1 MNDFWSNIDGA
12 PEHAFSGVFQP
23 IPDETIAT
31 AEIVTFELM
40 PETERFSPHY
50 QIKWRII
57 DGEHKKRVL
66 FHKIKAFDENK
77 DKALRARNFLM
88 LIYKLASVDIPD
100 GVPGNDELMPFQ
112 GKILDIKV
120 RHSVIEG
127 KDINWV
133 SEVYKTG
140 TIDSAL
146 SRNANVNYNPV
157 DDFPL

>member
-1 MNDFWSNIDGA
+1 MNEFWNNVDGN
-12 PEHAFSGVFQP
+12 PEHAFSGVFLP
-23 IPDETIAT
+23 IPDYTIAT
-31 AEIVTFELM
+31 AEIVTMELM
-40 PETERFSPHY
+40 PETERFASHY

-57 DGEHKKRVL
+57 SEEYKKRIL

-88 LIYKLASVDIPD
+88 LIYKLASINIPD
-100 GVPGNDELMPFQ
+100 CVPTNAELMPFQ
-112 GKILDIKV
+112 GSLFDIRI

-127 KDINWV
+127 KDINWI

-140 TIDSAL
+140 TVDSAL
-146 SRNANVNYNPV
+146 SRNANANYKPV